1 MKIKINKLAVEA
13 FMFVIIMTLINF
25 ILSCMGFYG
34 EPFENTYVFDD
45 QILSAVW
52 TDIMIIS
59 LYLIFSVSIF
69 VELNKIKVNWSN
81 FCFID
86 KKIIILL
93 NIASVSAI
101 IIAACYLLKNIS
113 SDSTFVFLIMEII
126 IILLSVLLINF
137 KRYLL

>member
-1 MKIKINKLAVEA
+1 MAVEA

-25 ILSCMGFYG
+25 ILSRMGFYG

-45 QILSAVW
+45 QILPAVW

-69 VELNKIKVNWSN
+69 VELNKIKGNWSN

-101 IIAACYLLKNIS
+101 VIAACYLLKNIS